1 MGLSD
6 KPARLNPPC
15 KPTFAVFVF
24 VPFEITVGPLLFSII
39 AGAEVEAGGFP
50 DALFIA
56 LKRSIGVLVLV
67 IKPLLLKVVK
77 PTELSVTPTPI
88 DRAVVRVV

>member
-1 MGLSD
+1 MGLSV

-15 KPTFAVFVF
+15 KPTLALFVF
-24 VPFEITVGPLLFSII
+24 MPFEITIGPLLFSII

-50 DALFIA
+50 DALFTA
-56 LKRSIGVLVLV
+56 LKRSIGVLLE
-67 IKPLLLKVVK
+67 IKALLLKVVK
-77 PTELSVTPTPI
+77 PTEFSVTPTPI

>member
-1 MGLSD
+1 MSD
-6 KPARLNPPC
+6 KPTRLNPPC
-15 KPTFAVFVF
+15 KPTLAVFIF
-24 VPFEITVGPLLFSII
+24 VPFEITGPLLFSII

-50 DALFIA
+50 DILFNE
-56 LKRSIGVLVLV
+56 LNRSIGVLVLE
-67 IKPLLLKVVK
+67 IRGLLLKVVN

>member
-15 KPTFAVFVF
+15 KPTLAVLVF
-24 VPFEITVGPLLFSII
+24 VPFEITAGPLLFSII
-39 AGAEVEAGGFP
+39 AGAEVEAGVFP
-50 DALFIA
+50 DALFTA
-56 LKRSIGVLVLV
+56 LKRSIGVLVLE
-67 IKPLLLKVVK
+67 IKPLLKVVK
-77 PTELSVTPTPI
+77 PTEFSVTPTPI